1 MRWCCQTHVTGSPGS
16 HASKIANGGGA
27 VHTTLLVVMM
37 NYVTKNDSTNHNTA
51 REQQYATTAPQQ
63 QQQNTQPAD
72 VLAKCAFPFNEGRG
86 GCASNLSPPHMGLCM
101 ESLPVSRGKSTC
113 ASEASCVCQSEDHR
127 GYIS

>member
-51 REQQYATTAPQQ
+51 REQQYATTAPQ